1 MSHVLDLNGILLSA
15 FVGQALLA
23 LVILLA
29 IRPIL
34 ARLGFQRWVWNPPLA
49 EFGLGICI
57 LGIIV
62 LVF

>member
-34 ARLGFQRWVWNPPLA
+34 ARIGFQRWVWNAPLA
-49 EFGLGICI
+49 EFALGIRI
-57 LGIIV
+57 LGVIV

>member
-29 IRPIL
+29 IRPVL
-34 ARLGFQRWVWNPPLA
+34 ARLGFQRWVWNQPLA